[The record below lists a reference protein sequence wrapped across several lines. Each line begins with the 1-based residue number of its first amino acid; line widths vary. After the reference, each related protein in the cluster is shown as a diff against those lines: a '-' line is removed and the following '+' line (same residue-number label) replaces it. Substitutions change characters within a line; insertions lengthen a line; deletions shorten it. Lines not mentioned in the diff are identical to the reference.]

1 MNNLRN
7 EFEVYNLKNDEND
20 LLWMFACG
28 NYDYAGFQ
36 LNEKY
41 STIIKW
47 FEDNH
52 KKEVG
57 DKLTEIHNLE
67 LGETFEEE
75 SYEDINEYLVE
86 KLNEYINK

>member
-7 EFEVYNLKNDEND
+7 EFAVYNLKNDEND
-20 LLWMFACG
+20 LFWMFACG
-28 NYDYAGFQ
+28 NYDYEGFQ

-41 STIIKW
+41 PTIIKW
-47 FEDNH
+47 FEENH

-57 DKLTEIHNLE
+57 DKLIEIHSLD
-67 LGETFEEE
+67 LDETFEEE